1 MAPEDVIARLPPFLQ
16 IIKNVTGD
24 PEYSMFNLT
33 RKAESESGT
42 NGSGS
47 GRSSREWVRSPFS
60 NCLRVNG
67 TVTGSS
73 SDRRSPDKST
83 VQ

>member
-1 MAPEDVIARLPPFLQ
+1 MAPEQVIARLPPFLQ

-24 PEYSMFNLT
+24 PDFSMFNLT

-42 NGSGS
+42 NGNGS
-47 GRSSREWVRSPFS
+47 GRSSREWVRSPFG
-60 NCLRVNG
+60 NCFRGNGSITDRVVN
-67 TVTGSS
+67 
-73 SDRRSPDKST
+73 DKTQST